1 VKVTGTIVFNL
12 IVSIIVVAGLAALC
26 RLAHIAAGS
35 WLDEHA
41 GTLEQLARR
50 EIEDRKAA

>member
-1 VKVTGTIVFNL
+1 VKVTGSIVFNL
-12 IVSIIVVAGLAALC
+12 IVSIIVVAGLAAVC
-26 RLAHIAAGS
+26 RLAHIGAGS